1 MVSLMAAAAAIV
13 SDNSFESYQVNDY
26 SYSATSAYW
35 GTYLGV
41 QSGSSTWGGTTAAD
55 GNMYLALQPGNARI
69 ASQSIS
75 LFNLY
80 SYKLSLYASSR
91 TNGQSCTAPL
101 SVSIG
106 STLVLYVTQPPLST
120 TMQYYSTTFTY
131 SGQSAATTLT
141 LENSVAGNVDCTIF
155 VDDIVLTLIGKYYCK
170 CILLNAECFHIILL
184 QRQHRRQHQLT
195 YLRHPLLY
203 NQTLPISP
211 P

>member
-1 MVSLMAAAAAIV
+1 MFNKFPVVLTLFLSYCAPFSTSNLV
-13 SDNSFESYQVNDY
+13 NDNSFESYQVNDY

-131 SGQSAATTLT
+131 SGQSGATTLT

-155 VDDIVLTLIGKYYCK
+155 VDDIILILTGKRMLLICLMHLIMSWYLS
-170 CILLNAECFHIILL
+170 LL
-184 QRQHRRQHQLT
+184 
-195 YLRHPLLY
+195 
-203 NQTLPISP
+203 
-211 P
+211 